1 MKTFS
6 LKQLGISLGYERIQK
21 LGDRLEP
28 ISNLIEW
35 GKFRKFFEEN
45 SKVGRPPYDPIL
57 MLKMLVLQ
65 SWYGISDEE
74 LEYQIADRFSFQKF
88 LGFPNVI
95 PDYSTVW
102 RFREALAEEEL
113 LDKIWGELQIQIEE
127 KDLEV
132 KKGSI
137 QDAAFITADPGKQKK
152 STEPRGRGAKTSRSK
167 DGTWTK
173 KGKKSFFGFK
183 KHIKVQRGTKI
194 IKEVALTTAKTHD
207 GAIDLAKSDE
217 IIYRDKGYTGIKT
230 RAKGNGTMKRGNL
243 TPKQKLRNKRIT
255 KRRSEGEHSLGI
267 IHRCFKGG
275 HTRLTTIYR
284 VFVQQVFVCFTYNLH
299 RLKFLLKS

>member
-6 LKQLGISLGYERIQK
+6 LKQLGVSLGYERIQK

-35 GKFRKFFEEN
+35 DKFRKFFDEN

-74 LEYQIADRFSFQKF
+74 LEYQVADRFSFQKF

-102 RFREALAEEEL
+102 RFREALAEEDLTDE
-113 LDKIWGELQIQIEE
+113 IWEELQIQIEE

-132 KKGSI
+132 KKGVI
-137 QDAAFITADPGKQKK
+137 QDAAFITADPVNRKKVLSQEEGKQKPQEVK
-152 STEPRGRGAKTSRSK
+152 MEHGPRKERNLSLDLRSISRSK
-167 DGTWTK
+167 EEARSLK
-173 KGKKSFFGFK
+173 K
-183 KHIKVQRGTKI
+183 
-194 IKEVALTTAKTHD
+194 
-207 GAIDLAKSDE
+207 
-217 IIYRDKGYTGIKT
+217 
-230 RAKGNGTMKRGNL
+230 
-243 TPKQKLRNKRIT
+243 
-255 KRRSEGEHSLGI
+255 
-267 IHRCFKGG
+267 
-275 HTRLTTIYR
+275 
-284 VFVQQVFVCFTYNLH
+284 
-299 RLKFLLKS
+299 